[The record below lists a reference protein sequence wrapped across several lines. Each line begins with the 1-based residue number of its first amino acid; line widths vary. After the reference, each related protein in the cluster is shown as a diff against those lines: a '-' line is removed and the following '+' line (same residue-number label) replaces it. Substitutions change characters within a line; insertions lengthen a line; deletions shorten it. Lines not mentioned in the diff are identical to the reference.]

1 MLNLF
6 GIDVNKIIIYIVG
19 AVLAIA
25 VVTGAYFYWKHSIK
39 KQAQLEFDNK
49 QLEQVVKD
57 QKQTLDQLLKINKN
71 QEDIIAGL
79 NKQNDDLKNKL
90 SYLDG
95 YLNNMRQLTISNIRE
110 YHRYNDLNYG
120 YTFNIFNYIFIIT

>member
-90 SYLDG
+90 SDLDG
-95 YLNNMRQLTISNIRE
+95 YLNSDQARKDDRLSSNVLKKTIQ
-110 YHRYNDLNYG
+110 DLIG
-120 YTFNIFNYIFIIT
+120 VSK